1 MQNGCKLFITI
12 LTYIS
17 SQQVEAKTED
27 DVLIENYEVVPQ
39 IHERLHQLL
48 MEVMD
53 LLTTENKEVSRF
65 NNTYGENQKSFGNGK
80 LKLLELILASFKI

>member
-1 MQNGCKLFITI
+1 LQNGCKLFITI

-39 IHERLHQLL
+39 IQERLHQLL

-53 LLTTENKEVSRF
+53 LLTSENKEVAKF
-65 NNTYGENQKSFGNGK
+65 NNTFGENQKSFGNGK